1 MEDILPEVLQPHL
14 SLPCYT
20 DPFQIH
26 SVRLGLQSGRSVA
39 RVPVSACLTRA
50 SDLL

>member
-1 MEDILPEVLQPHL
+1 MEDVLPEVLQPHL

-20 DPFQIH
+20 DPFQIR

-39 RVPVSACLTRA
+39 HVPVSGCFTRT